1 MQCEPL
7 ADIYLDTFGVKHDG
21 YFVEV
26 GAFNGV
32 NWSATYVL
40 AKMGWGGLMFEP
52 QKDRYNEC
60 KSNYSSHRNITIVH
74 CAILD
79 YNGETNL
86 YLGGSLS
93 TTSEE
98 RVEIYQDVWWAKSSR
113 LDLER
118 YEVVSCYTLEHMLE
132 KHDAPKDFEV
142 LIVDVEGAEAQ
153 VLSTLGNWKPQIM
166 MVETHE
172 DNEDERLSATAGEV
186 WEIVEPLGYE
196 KVFANYINTVYRR
209 INGE

>member
-26 GAFNGV
+26 GAFNGI

-60 KSNYSSHRNITIVH
+60 RSNYSAHKNITVVN

-79 YNGETNL
+79 YNGKTNL

-98 RVEIYQDVWWAKSSR
+98 RVEVYQDVWWAKSSR
-113 LDLER
+113 LDIER
-118 YEVVSCYTLEHMLE
+118 YEVVSCYTLDYMLE
-132 KHDAPKDFEV
+132 KHDVPKDFEV
-142 LIVDVEGAEAQ
+142 LIVDVEGVEAK
-153 VLSTLGNWKPQIM
+153 VLSTLGDWRPQVM

-172 DNEDERLSATAGEV
+172 EYEDERLSKTASEV
-186 WEIVEPLGYE
+186 WEIIEKLGYE
-196 KVFANYINTVYRR
+196 KVFSNYINTVYRR
-209 INGE
+209 IDGE